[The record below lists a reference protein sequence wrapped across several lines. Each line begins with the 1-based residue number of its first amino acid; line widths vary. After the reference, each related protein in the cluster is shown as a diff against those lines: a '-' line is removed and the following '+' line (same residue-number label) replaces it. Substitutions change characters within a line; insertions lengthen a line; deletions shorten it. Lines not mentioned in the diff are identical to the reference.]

1 MENDTNGDG
10 KISFSEF
17 LMVDKDR
24 LEKLAESKRSIQEPD
39 PKPKQA
45 GGEMKVVNKAEALE
59 KEKAEQAEKKK

>member
-1 MENDTNGDG
+1 
-10 KISFSEF
+10 
-17 LMVDKDR
+17 MVDKDR